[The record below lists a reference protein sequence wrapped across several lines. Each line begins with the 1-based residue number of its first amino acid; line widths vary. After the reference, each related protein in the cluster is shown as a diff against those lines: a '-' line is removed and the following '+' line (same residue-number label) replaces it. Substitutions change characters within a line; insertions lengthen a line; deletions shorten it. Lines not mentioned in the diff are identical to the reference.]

1 MSDGPQPPPTVAARQ
16 PHDAVGPSSFPGA
29 APRLDVGDWIDALAS
44 VEPLEVEGRVR
55 ALVGLGIRA
64 SVPGARAGEV
74 VEVLRRGAPP
84 LLAKVVG
91 FIDDDAMLMPLGEST
106 GVGADDP
113 VRSTGGPLT
122 IIAGT
127 TLLGRVLDGLGRPLD
142 GGPPLRGER
151 YEVMRA
157 PPDPMK
163 RARITRP
170 LPLGVRAI
178 DGLLTV
184 GEGQRVG
191 LFAGSGVGKSTL
203 LGQIARQAE
212 ADVFVVCLI
221 GERGR
226 EVREFL
232 EDSLGAQGRGRGVIV
247 CATSDAPALVRL
259 ESAYVATAIA
269 EWFRDR
275 GKRVLL
281 MMDSVTRF
289 ARAAREVGLAAG
301 EPPARRGYPPS
312 VFAALPGL
320 LERSGAS
327 ERGSITAFYTVL
339 VEGGDMEEPI
349 ADEVRGILDGHVVL
363 DRALGAR
370 GRWPAIDVLA
380 SLSRV
385 MDQVT
390 TPEHQAAARK
400 LRETLALYEQKRDLV
415 SLGAYKA
422 GSDPKLDAALQ
433 CIDAIEA
440 FLRQGRHEHTPFE
453 QTVAALG
460 RLT

>member
-1 MSDGPQPPPTVAARQ
+1 MTLDLS
-16 PHDAVGPSSFPGA
+16 
-29 APRLDVGDWIDALAS
+29 RLDRALADAD
-44 VEPLEVEGRVR
+44 PLRVEGRVR

-64 SVPGARAGEV
+64 AVPGVRAREV
-74 VEVLRRGAPP
+74 VEIARRGRAP
-84 LLAKVVG
+84 LLAEVVG
-91 FIDDDAMLMPLGEST
+91 FVEDDAMLMPLGAADD
-106 GVGADDP
+106 VGADDP
-113 VRSTGGPLT
+113 VRPTGRPFSVRVGP
-122 IIAGT
+122 A
-127 TLLGRVLDGLGRPLD
+127 LLGRVLDGLGAPMD
-142 GGPPLRGER
+142 GGPPPEGELRA
-151 YEVMRA
+151 VMRP
-157 PPDPMK
+157 PPDPLT
-163 RARITRP
+163 RARIVRP
-170 LPLGVRAI
+170 LALGVRAL

-184 GEGQRVG
+184 GEGQRIG

-212 ADVFVVCLI
+212 ADVIVVCLI

-232 EDSLGAQGRGRGVIV
+232 EDSLGEEGRRRSVVV

-275 GKRVLL
+275 GQRVLL
-281 MMDSVTRF
+281 LMDSVTRF
-289 ARAAREVGLAAG
+289 ARAGREVGLAAG

-320 LERSGAS
+320 LERSGTAAH
-327 ERGSITAFYTVL
+327 GSITAFYTVL
-339 VEGGDMEEPI
+339 VEGGDLEEPI

-385 MDQVT
+385 MDAVT
-390 TPEHQAAARK
+390 SEPHQRSARA
-400 LRETLALYEQKRDLV
+400 LRETLALCEEKRDLV
-415 SLGAYKA
+415 SLGAYKK
-422 GSDPKLDAALQ
+422 GSDARLDRALAKL
-433 CIDAIEA
+433 DAIEA
-440 FLRQGRHEHTPFE
+440 FLRQGRHERAPFAE
-453 QTVAALG
+453 TIAALG
-460 RLT
+460 KLA

>member
-1 MSDGPQPPPTVAARQ
+1 MT
-16 PHDAVGPSSFPGA
+16 
-29 APRLDVGDWIDALAS
+29 IDISRFDRALA
-44 VEPLEVEGRVR
+44 EADPLRVEGRVR

-64 SVPGARAGEV
+64 AIPGVRAREV
-74 VEVLRRGAPP
+74 VEIMRRGAEP
-84 LLAKVVG
+84 LLAEVVG
-91 FIDDDAMLMPLGEST
+91 FVEDDAMLLPLGKAD

-113 VRSTGGPLT
+113 VRPTGRPFAMRVG
-122 IIAGT
+122 AS
-127 TLLGRVLDGLGRPLD
+127 LLGRVVDGLGQPID
-142 GGPPLRGER
+142 GGPPIEGEL
-151 YEVMRA
+151 YEVMR
-157 PPDPMK
+157 PPPNPMT

-170 LPLGVRAI
+170 LAVGVRAL

-203 LGQIARQAE
+203 MGQIARQAE

-232 EDSLGAQGRGRGVIV
+232 EDALGLEGRKRGVVV

-281 MMDSVTRF
+281 LMDSVTRF
-289 ARAAREVGLAAG
+289 ARAGREVGLAAG

-320 LERSGAS
+320 LERSGTS
-327 ERGSITAFYTVL
+327 EHGSITAFYTVL
-339 VEGGDMEEPI
+339 VEGSDMEEPI
-349 ADEVRGILDGHVVL
+349 ADEVRGILDGHIVL

-385 MDQVT
+385 MDAVT
-390 TPEHQAAARK
+390 SEAQQKSAQK
-400 LRETLALYEQKRDLV
+400 LRELMSLYEQKRDLV
-415 SLGAYKA
+415 SLGAYKK
-422 GSDPKLDAALQ
+422 GSDPKLDLALSK
-433 CIDAIEA
+433 IDAIET
-440 FLRQGRHEHTPFE
+440 FLRQGRHERTPFDE
-453 QTVAALG
+453 TVT
-460 RLT
+460 RLAKLT